1 LVFSLAL
8 TAEITKNIHYFGNFH
23 WVGKIW
29 QMSKFTDPWHFPRPE
44 LAQAYLQGFDL
55 GLTSARGLFARR
67 RMGKSEFL
75 KHDLVPAAQRSG
87 YLAAYV
93 NLWDDTDHPG
103 QALATAILQATQ
115 AKGLDKFWEDLS
127 RPISKLKGGGKLPL
141 GIEAAL
147 EVSLA
152 EKEKL
157 AVPAIQ
163 AALQAS
169 DKSSKKLLLLID
181 EAQVLAA
188 PEHTGVAHSLRAGL
202 DIRKAGIKVLFAG
215 SSEAALRQR
224 FSRSAAPFYNWAPLE
239 PFPLLGNEFVEAMV
253 SQVATAAKQPLGLDE
268 AQQAFATLK
277 ETPEFFRWYIERYL
291 MYQQQGSAEAL
302 RYTQARV
309 NDDTGYAKTW
319 KELYRP
325 DRAVLLLAA
334 RGVQDLFGAA
344 ALRQLKELLDDEAIT
359 ATVPRGSLR
368 RLTAPKLQLMAR
380 VDHGAYRFEDT
391 EFQAWVAA
399 RHTVD

>member
-1 LVFSLAL
+1 
-8 TAEITKNIHYFGNFH
+8 
-23 WVGKIW
+23 
-29 QMSKFTDPWHFPRPE
+29 MSSFTDPWHFARPA
-44 LAQAYLQGFDL
+44 LAQAYLQSFDV

-67 RMGKSEFL
+67 RMGKTEFL
-75 KHDLVPAAQRSG
+75 KHDLLPAALQDG
-87 YLAAYV
+87 YLAAYT
-93 NLWDDTDHPG
+93 NLWDDTLHPG

-127 RPISKLKGGGKLPL
+127 SPIRKLKAGGKLPL
-141 GIEAAL
+141 GMEGSV
-147 EVSLA
+147 EVDLA

-163 AALQAS
+163 AALQAA
-169 DKSSKKLLLLID
+169 DKSKRKLLLVID

-188 PEHTGVAHSLRAGL
+188 PEHTAVAHSLRAGL

-215 SSEAALRQR
+215 SSEAALRQM
-224 FSRSAAPFYNWAPLE
+224 FSRSAAPFYNWAPVE
-239 PFPLLGNEFVEAMV
+239 PFPLLGTEFVEAMV
-253 SQVATAAKQPLGLDE
+253 AQLATAAKQPLDLGE
-268 AQQAFATLK
+268 ALQAFAALK

-309 NDDTGYAKTW
+309 HDDTGYARTW

-344 ALRQLKELLDDEAIT
+344 TLKQMKELLDVEDVT
-359 ATVPRGSLR
+359 ATIPRGSLR
-368 RLTAPKLQLMAR
+368 RLTSPKLQLLAR
-380 VDHGAYRFEDT
+380 VDHGVYRFEDT

-399 RHTVD
+399 RRTID